1 MSHYKSN
8 LRDIEFN
15 LFEVLGR
22 QELLGTGPF
31 AEVDTDIARD
41 MLAEINRLALGPMA
55 ESFADADRNPP
66 VFDPAT
72 GAVTLP
78 ESFRK
83 SFRALMDAEWWR
95 LSVPPELGGTV
106 VPRSL
111 AWAVAEFVLGA
122 NPAAWMYTNG
132 PTFATVLWK
141 IGTPEQ
147 KRFAEQAV
155 EREWGAT
162 MVLTEPDAGSDVG
175 AGRAKAIEQPD
186 GTWHIEGV
194 KRFITGGEHDM
205 AENIFHLVLARPEGA
220 AGGTKGLSMFLV
232 PKYLV
237 HEDGSLGERNG
248 VKVTNLEHKMGLKVS
263 TTCELTFGGDPDR
276 PAVGTLVGGVHDGIR
291 QMFLIIEHARMMV
304 GSKAIE
310 TLSTGYLNAL
320 DFAKNRVQ
328 GPDLTRQLDK
338 TSPRVTIIHHPDV
351 RRMLMLQKAY
361 AEGLRA
367 LMLYTATQQDAVQL
381 AEANGTVDAAAAA
394 RNDLLLPLVKGVG
407 SERAYE
413 MLTLSLQTLGGSGFL
428 QDYPIEQY
436 IRDSKIDS
444 LYEGTTGIQSL
455 DFFFRKMVRDQGATA
470 QSLLA
475 EVAAFAAADSGNGR
489 LKTERAALAQA
500 ASQIEAMVTA
510 MTGFVIGSLDRPE
523 EVYKVGLNSV
533 RLLLAFGDLLIGWLL
548 ARHAEVA
555 QRALDNADTLSEAD
569 RDFYTGK
576 IAVARFFATT
586 VLPRLETERRII
598 EQTALDLM
606 DVPEAAF

>member
-31 AEVDTDIARD
+31 EEVDTDTARD
-41 MLAEINRLALGPMA
+41 MLAEVNRLAVGPVA
-55 ESFADADRNPP
+55 ESFTDSDRNPP

-78 ESFRK
+78 QSFHK

-95 LSVPPELGGTV
+95 LNVPPELGGTV

-111 AWAVAEFVLGA
+111 AWAVAGFILGA
-122 NPAAWMYTNG
+122 NPAAWMYANG
-132 PTFATVLWK
+132 PTFATILWK

-147 KRFAEQAV
+147 RRFAEQAV

-175 AGRAKAIEQPD
+175 AGRTKAIEQPD

-194 KRFITGGEHDM
+194 KRFITVAEHDM
-205 AENIFHLVLARPEGA
+205 SENIFHLVLARPEGA

-237 HEDGSLGERNG
+237 QEDGSLGERNG

-291 QMFLIIEHARMMV
+291 QMFMIIEHARMMV

-320 DFAKNRVQ
+320 DFAKDRVQ
-328 GPDLTRQLDK
+328 GPDLTRLLDK
-338 TSPRVTIIHHPDV
+338 ASPRVAIIQHPDV

-361 AEGLRA
+361 VEGLRA

-394 RNDLLLPLVKGVG
+394 RNDLLLPLAKGVG

-455 DFFFRKMVRDQGATA
+455 DFFFRKMVRDQGAAA

-475 EVAAFAAADSGNGR
+475 EIAAFAAADNGNGR
-489 LKTERAALAQA
+489 LKTERAALAEA
-500 ASQIEAMVTA
+500 TSQIQAMLTA
-510 MTGFVIGSLDRPE
+510 MTGFVIGSLERPE
-523 EVYKVGLNSV
+523 EGYKVGLNSV
-533 RLLLAFGDLLIGWLL
+533 RLLLAFGDLLVGWLL
-548 ARHAEVA
+548 ARQAEVA
-555 QRALDNADTLSEAD
+555 HRALDSADTLSEAD

-576 IAVARFFATT
+576 LAVARFFATT
-586 VLPRLETERRII
+586 VLPRLEAERKVL
-598 EQTALDLM
+598 EQTTLDLM
-606 DVPEAAF
+606 DVPEGAF